1 MKDMIKGL
9 IEKVRGIRNR
19 LKYKRVVNR
28 LDNNNDTVYVDLGA
42 SNIKMSYQGE
52 LISFRSSIRK
62 VLIEDE
68 ITVQKN
74 AIRCNGS
81 WYIVGESNQPTGN
94 YEYKYK
100 KEYLEV
106 LILFGLS
113 MLGDKVNGIG
123 ENLKVN
129 VLLPFNELSTQK
141 KLGDKINGIYE
152 VTYINTSGMQ
162 EFTTSIT
169 LGNVFAEGE
178 ASKFYI
184 EKNHNTCGN
193 LCVVNIG
200 YSTTEATLVNT
211 LGNRENFISL
221 NIGTNNLLSQYLKY
235 TKAPTSSILSSWLN
249 DGYKFSKEEA
259 RSISEVNKTYVSM
272 LWNDIYNGV
281 VRLSN
286 PSNTTVVFCGGGS
299 NLLLESFTDAIP
311 KEYNIK
317 TLTPLENT
325 YSDLL
330 GMILLSSDNI
340 EPTKIN
346 PVEEVPAVK
355 SNYERFIELK
365 EKGLEVKEIATVTG
379 LALQTLRNYQVKYN
393 KELQVI

>member
-1 MKDMIKGL
+1 
-9 IEKVRGIRNR
+9 
-19 LKYKRVVNR
+19 
-28 LDNNNDTVYVDLGA
+28 
-42 SNIKMSYQGE
+42 
-52 LISFRSSIRK
+52 
-62 VLIEDE
+62 
-68 ITVQKN
+68 
-74 AIRCNGS
+74 
-81 WYIVGESNQPTGN
+81 
-94 YEYKYK
+94 
-100 KEYLEV
+100 
-106 LILFGLS
+106 
-113 MLGDKVNGIG
+113 
-123 ENLKVN
+123 
-129 VLLPFNELSTQK
+129 
-141 KLGDKINGIYE
+141 
-152 VTYINTSGMQ
+152 MQ
-162 EFTTSIT
+162 EFTISIT

-178 ASKFYI
+178 ASKVYI

-200 YSTTEATLVNT
+200 YSTTEATLVNA

-340 EPTKIN
+340 EATKIN
-346 PVEEVPAVK
+346 PLEEAPAVK

-393 KELQVI
+393 KELQVSV